1 MTYIPTISPITNDLG
16 ADGITANYA
25 RRVVTAAALR
35 NSLHAIDHRMAS
47 FEISFSTQLKQALHD
62 ACRAAEDAKPGT
74 YTLDQVRD
82 DIAQQAFLLLTKE
95 IAQYH
100 NRIKF

>member
-1 MTYIPTISPITNDLG
+1 MTFIPTISPITKDLS
-16 ADGITANYA
+16 ADGILGNYA
-25 RRVVTAAALR
+25 RCVVTAAALR

-47 FEISFSTQLKQALHD
+47 FEINFSTQLKQALHD

-82 DIAQQAFLLLTKE
+82 DIAQQAFLLLTQDVAE
-95 IAQYH
+95 YH